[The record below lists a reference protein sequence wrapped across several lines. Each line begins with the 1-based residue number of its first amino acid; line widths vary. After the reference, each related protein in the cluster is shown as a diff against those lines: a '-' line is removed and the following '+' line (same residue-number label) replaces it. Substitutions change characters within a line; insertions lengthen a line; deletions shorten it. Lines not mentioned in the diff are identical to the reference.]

1 MVVEYIRYSLTQHS
15 ADELVAAYRRAA
27 EHLRAAPEC
36 LGYELTRC
44 EEEPS
49 SLVLRIQWISTA
61 EHLDRFRK
69 RAHFPPFLAAIRD
82 FVGEIAEMRHYGVT
96 DLEWVRSPGAP
107 LDSRH

>member
-15 ADELVAAYRRAA
+15 ADELVAAYREAA

-49 SLVLRIQWISTA
+49 SFILRIQWTSTA

-69 RAHFPPFLAAIRD
+69 GANFPPFLAAIRD
-82 FVGEIAEMRHYGVT
+82 FIGEIAEMRHYTVT
-96 DLEWVRSPGAP
+96 DLKWDRSP
-107 LDSRH
+107 